1 MPVFWECDRCTA
13 CCRWPGQVRLTET
26 ETARIAAHLGL
37 SEAEFIQLHTRLT
50 AQRDGLALLDK
61 PDGSCAFLDGTDCRI
76 QPVKPQQCRDFPN
89 LWNFPDFEK
98 ICRAR
103 PVDVSPEEWRRRV
116 ARATGREVF
125 TFPAPPASHTARPM
139 SSKTLRIAALA
150 GDGIGPEVMRE
161 ALKVLAAAGRKFQ
174 IDLAVTEAPV
184 GWAGIDA
191 AGKALPDAT
200 LELCRR
206 SDAILFGSVGLPDRD
221 PTIPK
226 EERPERAALLRI
238 RKEFGLFANLR
249 PVQLPKALS
258 HACPLKPER
267 QGDGIDLLV
276 VRELTGGMYFGQPK
290 KTEEITLADGSR
302 VLRAIDTMVY
312 TTPEI
317 ERIAHVSFRAARLR
331 RKKVTS
337 IDKANVLENGVLWRE
352 VVSRVAKEYPDVTLD
367 HLFVDNAAMQFLL
380 KPTQFDVVLC
390 ENMFGDILSDEA
402 AALAGSLGMLPS
414 ASLGTTT
421 GQQTFGFYEP
431 AGGTAPD
438 IAGKNLANPIAQILS
453 TAMMLRYSFGLS
465 EPAAAID
472 NAVRKVIDA
481 GLRTGDIYTP
491 ADPNARKVGTREMGD
506 AIAAAL

>member
-1 MPVFWECDRCTA
+1 
-13 CCRWPGQVRLTET
+13 
-26 ETARIAAHLGL
+26 
-37 SEAEFIQLHTRLT
+37 
-50 AQRDGLALLDK
+50 
-61 PDGSCAFLDGTDCRI
+61 
-76 QPVKPQQCRDFPN
+76 
-89 LWNFPDFEK
+89 
-98 ICRAR
+98 
-103 PVDVSPEEWRRRV
+103 
-116 ARATGREVF
+116 
-125 TFPAPPASHTARPM
+125 M

-161 ALKVLAAAGRKFQ
+161 ALKVLAAVGRKYSIAFE
-174 IDLAVTEAPV
+174 VTEAPV

-200 LELCRR
+200 LALCRN

-258 HACPLKPER
+258 HSCPLKPER

-290 KTEEITLADGSR
+290 KTEEITLPDGTR
-302 VLRAIDTMVY
+302 TQRAIDTMVY

-317 ERIAHVSFRAARLR
+317 ERIAHVAFRAARLR

-337 IDKANVLENGVLWRE
+337 IDKANVLENGVLWRDT
-352 VVSRVAKEYPDVTLD
+352 VTRIGKEYPDVALE
-367 HLFVDNAAMQFLL
+367 HQFVDNAAMQFLL
-380 KPTQFDVVLC
+380 RPTQFDVVLC

-414 ASLGTTT
+414 ASLGATSA
-421 GQQTFGFYEP
+421 QQTFGFYEP

-453 TAMMLRYSFGLS
+453 VALMLRYSFGLADAAATIDRAVS
-465 EPAAAID
+465 AAID
-472 NAVRKVIDA
+472 Q
-481 GLRTGDIYTP
+481 GLRTGDIFNP
-491 ADPNARKVGTREMGD
+491 ADPTARRVGTREMGD
-506 AIAAAL
+506 AIVAAIA